1 MVTCDQQSKGIT
13 WKFSRNNKLILKVFW
28 IKPFMSGLEWNSH
41 SMRALTG
48 RPHCLL
54 QPYNCDSVHRRAHST
69 HLQCVVQQ
77 CRDMWLFCLTVTV
90 WSCNSLVL
98 RPIER
103 QTGYWVV
110 TVVSVDS
117 LLSAELWL
125 GVSACDCWCM
135 VSSVCVTVQCA
146 IVPGQCLQL
155 WQSVTGSVS
164 IAFWPAQLFYKT
176 GIGRPHTW
184 SQLSS

>member
-1 MVTCDQQSKGIT
+1 
-13 WKFSRNNKLILKVFW
+13 
-28 IKPFMSGLEWNSH
+28 MSGLEWNSH

-54 QPYNCDSVHRRAHST
+54 QPYNCDSVHRRAHSI

-90 WSCNSLVL
+90 WSCDSLVL

-125 GVSACDCWCM
+125 GVSAVTADVWFLLCVWQCSVPLCQGN
-135 VSSVCVTVQCA
+135 VSSCDSQWQAVY
-146 IVPGQCLQL
+146 QL
-155 WQSVTGSVS
+155 PSGLHSCFTKL
-164 IAFWPAQLFYKT
+164 A
-176 GIGRPHTW
+176 
-184 SQLSS
+184 